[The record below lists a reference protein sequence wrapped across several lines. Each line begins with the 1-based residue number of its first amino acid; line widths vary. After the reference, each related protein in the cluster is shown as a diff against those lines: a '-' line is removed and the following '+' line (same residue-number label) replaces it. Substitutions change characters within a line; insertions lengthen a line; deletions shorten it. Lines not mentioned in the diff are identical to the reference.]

1 MIATGAL
8 TLVCGLIAA
17 QFHHVLG
24 VAPILGAILCAAC
37 FLRPKELWVV
47 GLGGV
52 VIRDLLLG
60 FSVFTWVR
68 LVGMGL
74 VVAAILALRVRPN
87 FRSLMTGL
95 LLSSP
100 IFHLVLAV
108 GDWATGTCGIWPR
121 TARGFADAVAGAFP
135 YFQRSFI
142 GDVLFASLFLILYSV
157 AGTLLMG
164 WREKAVSWSR

>member
-17 QFHHVLG
+17 QFHHILG

-60 FSVFTWVR
+60 FSAFTLVR

-74 VVAAILALRVRPN
+74 VVVAILALKVRPN

-100 IFHLVLAV
+100 IFHLALAV

-121 TARGFADAVAGAFP
+121 TTQGLAGAVAGAFP

-142 GDVLFASLFLILYSV
+142 GDVLFASLFLALYSV
-157 AGTLLMG
+157 AGILLIG
-164 WREKAVSWSR
+164 WREQAVSWSR